1 MFSVL
6 VDVFFV
12 PLLEVDYRVVSDLPG
27 EGVLVDR
34 TLVEKFSRQTVYK
47 LV

>member
-1 MFSVL
+1 MFNAL

-12 PLLEVDYRVVSDLPG
+12 PLLEVDCRAVSDWLD

-34 TLVEKFSRQTVYK
+34 TLVEKISR
-47 LV
+47 